1 MGKDD
6 NCRKN
11 VTKMH
16 DVYSALSRGAGNG
29 VGTSLQDRNALCAFN
44 LPLSLLSPR
53 SITTLALRGG
63 PK

>member
-16 DVYSALSRGAGNG
+16 DIFSALLRGAEDE
-29 VGTSLQDRNALCAFN
+29 L
-44 LPLSLLSPR
+44 
-53 SITTLALRGG
+53 
-63 PK
+63 